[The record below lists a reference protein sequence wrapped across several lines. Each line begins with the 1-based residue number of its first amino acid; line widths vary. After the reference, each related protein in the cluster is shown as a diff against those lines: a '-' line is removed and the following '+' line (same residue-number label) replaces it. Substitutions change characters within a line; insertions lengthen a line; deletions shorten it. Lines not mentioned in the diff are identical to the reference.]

1 MTRSGD
7 LWTRLRFEFL
17 FLSVSLSLSETNT
30 HSVLKREC
38 DVGADVEEGF
48 KGAASVASYP

>member
-1 MTRSGD
+1 VTRSGD